1 MIYININHI
10 IKMFITMMIL
20 RKIQI
25 ILNINIKNLPI
36 IAIVITDA

>member
-10 IKMFITMMIL
+10 IKMFITMTIL